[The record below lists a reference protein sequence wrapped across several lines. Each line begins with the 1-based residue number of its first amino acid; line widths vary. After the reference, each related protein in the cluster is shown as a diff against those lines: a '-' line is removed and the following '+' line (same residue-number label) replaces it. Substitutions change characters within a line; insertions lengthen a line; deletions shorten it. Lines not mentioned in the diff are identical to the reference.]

1 LSDPLAEIGS
11 MILCARIVGL
21 LVGVTA
27 VYILTR
33 SLQTS
38 LQNAIAPF
46 FSVMLC
52 TTTSI
57 LLLESFIDTKPD
69 GLMVGLLMVALGQY
83 ALLVL
88 RGFTLTR
95 ALALSGF
102 WVASLSCKEL
112 SGATMALPV
121 LFLLVQA
128 ATMWKRQQKQAKY
141 LLIGILSAVPFYLLF
156 NVVYAP
162 HAWLGRMAY
171 VLGPLKDPAI
181 WANASQ
187 TDASYM
193 RDTVQ
198 AIASALGIGG
208 VLALVLTV
216 LGSFRYPSP
225 KLFLLWLPFV
235 SHLLLT
241 TLSAGYMPAYFM
253 LPLGAAL
260 TLPSSYV
267 FTQILQG
274 QREQHDA
281 TRRILALAACTV
293 LICLWSGCSATVLF
307 RETHREALE
316 QRWAS
321 ANVPSSETIS
331 VVTLVPTSTEAT
343 TLANSGFRV
352 DKRPLFQL
360 MEGPIAE
367 RPNFLLL
374 PNDVQNW
381 IQGIRQRPARAAL
394 LWRLTGFD
402 YRRFRSFEDLGY
414 RRIADAA
421 PELPAWCVPLLV
433 AGGSRYL
440 QTRLMVYRLDATA
453 PQ

>member
-1 LSDPLAEIGS
+1 

-69 GLMVGLLMVALGQY
+69 GLMVGLLMVALGAY
-83 ALLVL
+83 ALVVL
-88 RGFTLTR
+88 LGITLAR
-95 ALALSGF
+95 VLALSGF

-112 SGATMALPV
+112 TGATMALP
-121 LFLLVQA
+121 FLLWLVQA
-128 ATMWKRQQKQAKY
+128 ATMWKRRQKQAKY

-156 NVVYAP
+156 NVLYAP

-171 VLGPLKDPAI
+171 VFGPLKDPAI

-187 TDASYM
+187 TEASYI
-193 RDTVQ
+193 RDTLQ
-198 AIASALGIGG
+198 GIASALGIGG
-208 VLALVLTV
+208 ILAFVLTV
-216 LGSFRYPSP
+216 LGSFRYPSS

-267 FTQILQG
+267 FAQILQG
-274 QREQHDA
+274 QHKQHNVV
-281 TRRILALAACTV
+281 RWILPLAGCTV

-307 RETHREALE
+307 RDTHRESLE
-316 QRWAS
+316 QRWAA
-321 ANVPSSETIS
+321 ANVPSGETIS

-360 MEGPIAE
+360 MEAPIAE
-367 RPNFLLL
+367 RPNFLLI

-381 IQGIRQRPARAAL
+381 ILGIRQRPARAAI

-402 YRRFRSFEDLGY
+402 YRRFSSFEDLGY